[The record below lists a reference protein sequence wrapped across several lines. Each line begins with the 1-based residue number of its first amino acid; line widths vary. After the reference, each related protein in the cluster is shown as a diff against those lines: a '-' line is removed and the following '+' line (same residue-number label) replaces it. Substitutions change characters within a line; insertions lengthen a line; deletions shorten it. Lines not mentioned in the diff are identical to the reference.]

1 MKLKIGIIGCGRMG
15 ERHYLAYQKIPS
27 VDIVGFADVDKNK
40 SKIFSKKFSKK
51 SFTIDE
57 LIDDKQIDAIDVCS
71 PNESHAENTIIS
83 LKKGKH
89 VLVEKPMALKLKDCD
104 KMILESKKNNVNLMI
119 GQTYRF
125 YPSSLKSKEIIDSGK
140 IGKIKI
146 LFDHGLDPGFL
157 SQKHDQKSFS
167 QVGVFLD
174 TVHDVDLLRFL
185 TGSEVKEVYV
195 PLMDKINDSSKVEQ
209 MGLITLKFLDG
220 SAASIMPIVPSWNI
234 RDRGLEIIGKTGAL
248 FVKYGEEIKVGQKN
262 WKQYNFKYK
271 SSPPSYEHNLQ
282 GFVNEL
288 SEFVQSIKE
297 KRTPLVS
304 GIDGRKNLQIILAM
318 YESFKTKK
326 VVKL

>member
-27 VDIVGFADVDKNK
+27 AEIIGFADIDENK
-40 SKIFSKKFSKK
+40 SKNFAKKFRKNFFRLYEMIK
-51 SFTIDE
+51 DE
-57 LIDDKQIDAIDVCS
+57 QIDAIDICS
-71 PNESHAENTIIS
+71 SNESHAEHSIHA
-83 LKKGKH
+83 LKNGKH

-104 KMILESKKNNVNLMI
+104 KMILESKKNNVNLMV

-157 SQKHDQKSFS
+157 SQKHNKKSIS

-174 TVHDVDLLRFL
+174 TVHDIDLLRFL

-209 MGLITLKFLDG
+209 MGLITLKFVDG

-234 RDRGLEIIGKTGAL
+234 RDRGLKIIGKTGAL

-262 WKQYNFKYK
+262 WTQYNFKYK
-271 SSPPSYEHNLQ
+271 SSPPSPEHNLQ
-282 GFVNEL
+282 GFINEL
-288 SEFVQSIKE
+288 NEFVLSIKE
-297 KRTPLVS
+297 KRIPSVS
-304 GIDGRKNLQIILAM
+304 GIDGKKNLQVILAM

-326 VVKL
+326 VVSL